1 MTRIHY
7 LNKNEVNSNKLCIV
21 VSCLCTAFLLLL
33 VYCLRGIYPF
43 GTFNVSYYDMSQS
56 NIPGAYYVYD
66 VLHGDSDMWLN
77 WKMGAGTAVA
87 EAIGNSV
94 LSPFNLLFLFVSRSK
109 ILEAMSWF
117 LLIKLCACA
126 ASMTFYSQR
135 TFVRLGSFWHIVFGI
150 LYASGGFVLQY
161 YTNIHFLDIVALFP
175 LLIYFCDRLL
185 VDEKVLGYILLM
197 TLGLINNIQMMSMV
211 CWFIV
216 LYVSYPIRLMDK
228 ARRKRTAFL
237 LGVSTVIALCMSACI
252 TLPVMAV
259 LFQSGRS
266 QLETNKVFEYL
277 YGILVNQ
284 SKNAKLFMVY
294 GTEIA
299 VSSLLYC
306 VLFMRKR
313 IRELWKYLRMVIFLF
328 IPIPF
333 ELVNRFWHIGGYV
346 QFPMRFGYM
355 LPFAGLALLGS
366 ILVLLEEQ
374 SEVKE
379 SVWRKYAGL
388 FAIAG
393 IPFLAVALF
402 GFAKL
407 FSQYGIRDDSSFRP
421 YWSLLAIIV
430 IVYFLALCAK
440 ERRIRYAVCGLA
452 AILQFTI
459 GWYGF
464 LAPEEEA
471 SPECTDDIV
480 YNGERLRDYLRVQ
493 GDDEYNHLNRVKD
506 ASVSMNA
513 NYGNI
518 VGRASISSWSYGI
531 NPNLVPL
538 LEHLGYNSNYIRT
551 LDGGAT
557 VFSDAFFRMGSVVSY
572 EKPDEKLYELKDT
585 VDEYYISDAKYLYP
599 FGVVVS
605 ENHLNTEL
613 ANEETSAYQWQNALY
628 QLVSGDSDFI
638 MTSVFVDDFLKQES
652 FDDQMNGYVYEYSI
666 PVEDEAAVYLSP
678 LKNNQYMFWVDD
690 EQLSIHDL
698 ANAENTIYPGFFA
711 NGLIS
716 LGVRKNTT
724 IELKICCPNPLEEEN
739 VELGF
744 LSLNKLQDSIEFQN
758 SFQRSVKVHSD
769 GFSMEISGVDEGCY
783 LLLPMDALDS
793 FKLTING
800 RKGQTANPFCDALVM
815 IALDEGENELELRY
829 VPKGLYVGMVVSCVG
844 LVLLGFLLKYKDAM
858 LSWQWISSTVL
869 YMYYLVFW
877 GFVII
882 VYILPMLATIIVKIK
897 YSGS

>member
-1 MTRIHY
+1 MKMNCPKIKRQI
-7 LNKNEVNSNKLCIV
+7 SNNLGMFCSC
-21 VSCLCTAFLLLL
+21 VSTAILLLF
-33 VYCLRGIYPF
+33 VYMLRGIYPF
-43 GTFNVSYYDMSQS
+43 GNGNISYYDMAQA
-56 NIPGAYYVYD
+56 NVPAAYYVYD
-66 VLHGDSDMWLN
+66 FLHGDAGMWWN
-77 WKMGAGTAVA
+77 WLIGSGCTLADS
-87 EAIGNSV
+87 IGNSI
-94 LSPFNLLFLFVSRSK
+94 LSPFNLMFLFVSRSR

-126 ASMTFYSQR
+126 ASITFYSQR
-135 TFVRLGSFWHIVFGI
+135 TFGRLGSYWHVVIGI

-185 VDEKVLGYILLM
+185 EDEKALGYILLM
-197 TLGLINNIQMMSMV
+197 SLGLINNIHMMSMV

-216 LYVSYPIRLMDK
+216 LYVAYPIRQMDK
-228 ARRKRTAFL
+228 AKRRRAGFL
-237 LGVSTVIALCMSACI
+237 LGISTVIAICLSACV
-252 TLPVMAV
+252 TLPVLAV

-266 QLETNKVFEYL
+266 QLETNKAFEFL

-284 SKNAKLFMVY
+284 SKNAKLFMLY
-294 GTEIA
+294 GSEIA
-299 VSSLLYC
+299 LSSLLYC
-306 VLFMRKR
+306 ALFMRKR
-313 IRELWKYLRMVIFLF
+313 IRETWKYLRMVIFLV

-355 LPFAGLALLGS
+355 LPFAGLALLGK
-366 ILVLLEEQ
+366 ILVLQEEQ

-393 IPFLAVALF
+393 IPFLGVTLF

-421 YWSLLAIIV
+421 YWSLLAIFV
-430 IVYFLALCAK
+430 IVYFLALCTK

-452 AILQFTI
+452 VILQFSI

-464 LAPEEEA
+464 LAPAEEA

-480 YNGERLRDYLRVQ
+480 YNGERLRDALRAPD
-493 GDDEYNHLNRVKD
+493 DDEYNYLNRMKD
-506 ASVSMNA
+506 ASVSLNA

-531 NPNLVPL
+531 KPNLVPL

-551 LDGGAT
+551 IDGGAT
-557 VFSDAFFRMGSVVSY
+557 VFTDAFFRMGSVISY
-572 EKPDEKLYELKDT
+572 EKLDENLYDLSGT
-585 VDEYYISDAKYLYP
+585 VDEYFISDARYLYP

-605 ENHLNTEL
+605 ENHLDAEL
-613 ANEETSAYQWQNALY
+613 ANEETSVYQWQNALY

-638 MTSVFVDDFLKQES
+638 MTSVYVDDFLEQES

-666 PVEDEAAVYLSP
+666 PVEDEAAMYLSP

-716 LGVRKNTT
+716 LGVRENTS
-724 IELKICCPNPLEEEN
+724 IELKICCPNPLEEES

-744 LSLNKLQDSIEFQN
+744 LSLNKLQDSIDYQN
-758 SFQRSVKVHSD
+758 SFARTVKVHSD
-769 GFSMEISGVDEGCY
+769 GLSMEISGVNEGSY
-783 LLLPMDALDS
+783 LLLPMDELDS
-793 FKLTING
+793 YKLTING
-800 RKGQTANPFCDALVM
+800 RRGQTADPFCDALVM
-815 IALDEGENELELRY
+815 VALDEGDNQLELRY
-829 VPKGLYVGMVVSCVG
+829 VPKGLHVGIVVSCVG
-844 LVLLGFLLKYKDAM
+844 LVLLGLLLRYKDIL
-858 LSWQWISSTVL
+858 LSWQWISSIVL
-869 YMYYLVFW
+869 FMYYLVFW
-877 GFVII
+877 GFII
-882 VYILPMLATIIVKIK
+882 LVYILPIIATIIVRIK